1 MTILSQYS
9 LEGALHFFSSQN
21 CLKTLKEFHFGM
33 SSELVY
39 VLYLITVQLHLIFN
53 QKKKKKVSCSINH
66 LIHQTWLWVI
76 FGCFQKWNTPS
87 KLKDLCYRSSWRN
100 VTWTPQNS
108 RGVPDTFWYWKKKF
122 KSRYFAVQPHTFSYS
137 LLFHCVRNETLI
149 RMKYSKCI
157 HQRIVL
163 HLGIYNKISVSTTS
177 VGE

>member
-1 MTILSQYS
+1 MINDYSFTILSWGGS
-9 LEGALHFFSSQN
+9 TFFSSQN

-39 VLYLITVQLHLIFN
+39 VLYLITLQLHLIFN

-108 RGVPDTFWYWKKKF
+108 RGVPDTFWYWKKKNSSLVISQSNHIHF
-122 KSRYFAVQPHTFSYS
+122 HILFSS
-137 LLFHCVRNETLI
+137 IVSEMKLWSEWSIPSALI
-149 RMKYSKCI
+149 KELCSI
-157 HQRIVL
+157 
-163 HLGIYNKISVSTTS
+163 
-177 VGE
+177 

>member
-1 MTILSQYS
+1 MINDYSFTILSWGGS
-9 LEGALHFFSSQN
+9 TFFSSQN

-39 VLYLITVQLHLIFN
+39 VLYLITLQLHLIFN
-53 QKKKKKVSCSINH
+53 EKKKKVSCSINH

-108 RGVPDTFWYWKKKF
+108 RGVPDTFWYWKKKNSSLVISQSNHIHF
-122 KSRYFAVQPHTFSYS
+122 HILFSS
-137 LLFHCVRNETLI
+137 IVSEMKLWSEWSIPSALI
-149 RMKYSKCI
+149 KELCSI
-157 HQRIVL
+157 
-163 HLGIYNKISVSTTS
+163 
-177 VGE
+177 